1 MFIFFGVAIVSFNEI
16 IALINERK
24 WVWNGVA
31 FKLFVLISESI
42 IFNKIHALKQ
52 ASLVWIVVILQANH
66 FELTF

>member
-1 MFIFFGVAIVSFNEI
+1 MFIFFGDAIVSFNEI
-16 IALINERK
+16 IALINKTK

-42 IFNKIHALKQ
+42 IFNEIHALKQ
-52 ASLVWIVVILQANH
+52 ASLAWIVVILQENH